1 MILNLFENPIFFI
14 FAVIALVVAITVH
27 EASHAKMADYLGDP
41 TPRLQGRV
49 TLNPLSHLDLVGSL
63 FILLVGFGWGKPVE
77 FDPYNLRNKKK
88 DSVLISLAGPMSNF
102 LIAVLSSLILY
113 SLFFLNLNMPVISS
127 FLAIL
132 IQLNLMLGV
141 FNLVPIHP
149 LDGFK
154 IVEGL
159 LSNEQAVEWR
169 KLERFG
175 FIFLLLFIFPI
186 GNGSIFQNVLSPLI
200 AFIYRFLIP

>member
-159 LSNEQAVEWR
+159 LSNEQALEWR

-186 GNGSIFQNVLSPLI
+186 GNSSIFQNVLSPLI